1 MTKGH
6 KRLREHMKQLE
17 NKGIVFNNK
26 YMEPT
31 SSTDYIERYC
41 SNLGISPEMVE
52 RCKYATSIS
61 KET

>member
-26 YMEPT
+26 YT
-31 SSTDYIERYC
+31 GVYHYH
-41 SNLGISPEMVE
+41 
-52 RCKYATSIS
+52 YHHSIS
-61 KET
+61 FIIELYYQIYNISYSYYYY